1 MAPDDRLASLL
12 NLDEGL
18 IGAEVFTDPEI
29 YEREMRDLYGHT
41 WLFLAHESQ
50 LRKPGDFF
58 STYMGADAV
67 IVARQRDG
75 GLKAMLNA
83 CRHRG
88 VRVCRSDEGNQK
100 AFSCVYH
107 GWTYGLD
114 GALVNVPGYDEFY
127 YSKLDK
133 ASWGLVQ
140 VRVEVYKG
148 LIFGCFDWE
157 AESLIDHLGDM
168 APYLDCLVDRRDGGT
183 EVVAGVHKIY
193 MKGNW
198 KLAAEQLAG
207 DTYHTAITHASAF
220 SIRQTDGGAARAA
233 NRREGRQFSS
243 DRGHG
248 VAGFSLSNEGDIA
261 TMSAE
266 GADPVLTEYFERI
279 GLETEQRLGKA
290 FAQGPTR
297 TAGLVFPNLGYFAG
311 GIGSTYIGVFHP
323 KGPDRFEW
331 WRWCLVDSA
340 ASPEEKAKMISANAV
355 WPFSLGDA
363 DDGENWSELQRN
375 LVGPQSRSQ
384 KLNYSMGIGYERDD
398 DPDFP
403 GRINYQ
409 TFSEMPQR
417 GFYRRW
423 LECLNRYDPSSVEP
437 EALPK

>member
-1 MAPDDRLASLL
+1 MGPSDRLSDLIDV
-12 NLDEGL
+12 NEGL
-18 IGAEVFTDPEI
+18 IGAEVFTDNEI
-29 YEREMRDLYGHT
+29 YKREMRDLFGHT

-50 LRKPGDFF
+50 LAKPGDFF

-67 IVARQRDG
+67 IVVRQRDG
-75 GLKAMLNA
+75 GLKAMLNV

-88 VRVCRSDEGNQK
+88 VRVCRADEGNSK
-100 AFSCVYH
+100 AFACVYH
-107 GWTYGLD
+107 GWSYGLD
-114 GALVNVPGYDEFY
+114 GELVNVPGYEQVY
-127 YSKLDK
+127 HSKLDK

-140 VRVEVYKG
+140 IRVETYKG
-148 LIFGCFDWE
+148 LIFGNFDAD
-157 AESLIDHLGDM
+157 AESLVEHLGDM
-168 APYLDCLVDRRDGGT
+168 TGYLDCLVDRREGGT
-183 EVVAGVHKIY
+183 EVMAGVHKMS

-207 DTYHTAITHASAF
+207 DTYHTAMTHASAF

-233 NRREGRQFSS
+233 NRREGRQYSS

-261 TMSAE
+261 TMGAE

-279 GLETEQRLGKA
+279 GLETELRLGKA

-297 TAGLVFPNLGYFAG
+297 TAGLVFPNLGYLAG
-311 GIGSTYIGVFHP
+311 GIGSTYIAVFHP

-331 WRWCLVDSA
+331 WRWCLVDA
-340 ASPEEKAKMISANAV
+340 AATPEEKEKMVQANAI
-355 WPFSLGDA
+355 WPLSLGDA

-375 LVGPQSRSQ
+375 LVGPQSHSL
-384 KLNYSMGIGYERDD
+384 KLNYSMGIGFDRDD

-403 GRINYQ
+403 GHINYQ
-409 TFSEMPQR
+409 TYGEMPQR

-423 LECLNRYDPSSVEP
+423 LETLTKNDGSQAGTR
-437 EALPK
+437 